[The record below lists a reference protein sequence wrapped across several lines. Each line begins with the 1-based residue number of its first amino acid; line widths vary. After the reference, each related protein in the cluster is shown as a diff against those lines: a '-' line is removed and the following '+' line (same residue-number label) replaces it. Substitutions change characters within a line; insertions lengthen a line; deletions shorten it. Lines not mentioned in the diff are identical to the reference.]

1 MNLRLI
7 LIVALL
13 ILIFTSL
20 LLFGYITWGVKTT
33 TTGIPSD
40 HFKANS
46 VWFYADLGIQL
57 TTLAVAGLLF
67 LKR

>member
-20 LLFGYITWGVKTT
+20 LLFGYITWGVKTNAT
-33 TTGIPSD
+33 DTSAV